1 MMRLVLPLLLILLG
15 VLLVGFLI
23 HNPEQRVDLT
33 LGGARYPQV
42 PLTLVVLV
50 SLTLG
55 VAFTAIVA
63 LIEGAS
69 IRLVN
74 RRQRREIRRLEAE
87 NARLRAEPAGRAP
100 REPDALDAE
109 RAPAR
114 AAAARTAEPDL
125 ADLPR
130 APVYGPDSVDPAM
143 QDD

>member
-1 MMRLVLPLLLILLG
+1 MMRLVLPLLLVLLG

-23 HNPEQRVDLT
+23 NNPEQRVDLT
-33 LGGARYPQV
+33 LGGTRYTDV

-55 VAFTAIVA
+55 VGLTAIVA

-87 NARLRAEPAGRAP
+87 TNLLRTEGALHAR

-109 RAPAR
+109 RAPGR
-114 AAAARTAEPDL
+114 SPAAAAPGPTLDE
-125 ADLPR
+125 LPR
-130 APVYGPDSVDPAM
+130 APVYDPDSVDPAL
-143 QDD
+143 QGD